1 MENSTSVNQD
11 FDKGVQN
18 IALEVEDVD
27 GGMVPVA
34 ENGMN
39 GHIQR
44 EPSRH
49 ARFKI
54 INHSQSS
61 LSIIEQAFDGAPEK
75 GAENGIENMDEN
87 NSLSVPGSVK
97 KRNESE
103 SHHTHHSTQGFT
115 TIGYST
121 TEAVPMTVFYRN
133 EDSLSNVC
141 KQRPT
146 LHELH
151 KGKDTKRNKV
161 CGILCFGL
169 TNVD

>member
-1 MENSTSVNQD
+1 MENSTSVTQD
-11 FDKGVQN
+11 VDKGVQN
-18 IALEVEDVD
+18 PALEVEVD
-27 GGMVPVA
+27 GSMMPVA
-34 ENGMN
+34 QNGMN

-44 EPSRH
+44 EPSKH

-61 LSIIEQAFDGAPEK
+61 PSIIGQALDGAPEK
-75 GAENGIENMDEN
+75 DTENGTENVDDN
-87 NSLSVPGSVK
+87 NLLSVPENAK
-97 KRNESE
+97 KRHESE

-161 CGILCFGL
+161 CGILCFVL
-169 TNVD
+169 SNVD